1 MCDLCALVSMF
12 SASGV
17 VNHSYVKI
25 DCMTETFINVILH
38 IKEIVCFYVLDIIIT
53 FTAEV
58 LTSACAAPVYMVLL
72 NVL

>member
-1 MCDLCALVSMF
+1 MCDLCALGSVF

-38 IKEIVCFYVLDIIIT
+38 IKEMVCFYVLDIIMT